1 MMINYKLDIS
11 SIVPKGS
18 LLPKWYG
25 WIKSPLVLL
34 CFIGI
39 NLTMFQ
45 LHGQKK
51 LVVVSSASIFDDMA
65 KNIGGDKIEHHS
77 IVPIGGDPH
86 KYEATPDDA
95 KLVGRADLILING
108 LTFEG
113 WINEVIENSG
123 TKART
128 VTITEGIKPI
138 ESTEHK
144 NAVDPH
150 AWMDAENGL
159 IYIKNIRDA
168 LITADAQNAAFYER
182 NYTTYKSQLEALH
195 LYIKQKIESIPA
207 EQRILIT
214 SHDAFS
220 YFGNKYGMTINAMMG
235 VSTEADAQTSDLKR
249 IIASIRDHKIKAIF
263 VESTINPKV
272 LQQIAKDQHVV
283 IGGNLYADSIGEE
296 GTEGGTYIGMLKHN
310 ADTIAKALTATD
322 KSIDDHSKRGVN
334 IWLYGFL
341 IVLMVLSWVM
351 LYMNIR
357 RVR

>member
-1 MMINYKLDIS
+1 MKARNYEI
-11 SIVPKGS
+11 SIVNSNRNMLKQWFKMLNGS
-18 LLPKWYG
+18 FAIWCFLLLNV
-25 WIKSPLVLL
+25 SL
-34 CFIGI
+34 C
-39 NLTMFQ
+39 Q
-45 LHGQKK
+45 LYGQKK

-65 KNIGGDKIEHHS
+65 KNIGGDKIEHYS

-138 ESTEHK
+138 ESAEHK

-159 IYIKNIRDA
+159 VYIKNIKDA
-168 LITADAQNAAFYER
+168 LIAADAQNAAFYEK
-182 NYTTYKSQLEALH
+182 NYANYKGQLEALH
-195 LYIKQKIESIPA
+195 LYIKQKIASIPE

-249 IIASIRDHKIKAIF
+249 IIASIRDHNIKAIF
-263 VESTINPKV
+263 VESTINPKL

-296 GTEGGTYIGMLKHN
+296 GTEGGTYIGMLRHN
-310 ADTIAKALTATD
+310 ADTIAKALTASGTTVV
-322 KSIDDHSKRGVN
+322 DHTKGGVN
-334 IWLYGFL
+334 LWLYGFL
-341 IVLMVLSWVM
+341 ILLMGLSWVM
-351 LYMNIR
+351 LYMNIK